1 MVFAVD
7 PCSINCNIIS
17 RWRRKKKY
25 LTEVFQVGENTE
37 KRADPTSVSKA
48 MHKVKHS
55 DGFNIL
61 DKNDYLTHNK

>member
-1 MVFAVD
+1 MNGFCSD
-7 PCSINCNIIS
+7 PCSINWEI
-17 RWRRKKKY
+17 
-25 LTEVFQVGENTE
+25 EVFQVGENTE